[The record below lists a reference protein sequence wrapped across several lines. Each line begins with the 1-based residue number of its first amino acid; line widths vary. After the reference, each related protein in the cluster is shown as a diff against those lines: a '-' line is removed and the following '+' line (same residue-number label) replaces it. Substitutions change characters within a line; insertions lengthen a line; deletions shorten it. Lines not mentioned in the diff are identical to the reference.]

1 MIGPEEAWKTIL
13 HYVQPL
19 EAIEIPLERALGCC
33 LAEPIRADRDIPAED
48 RSAMDGY
55 AVRST
60 DLQSAPAELKVIGE
74 VAAGQPPHLEV
85 TPGSCVR
92 IYTGASIPRGA
103 DAVAILEQAEERDG
117 WVRFRKPVAVGENI
131 FRRGEDAREGD
142 ELLPAGTR
150 LGPVEIGIC
159 AAVGK
164 SRVRVH
170 RPPQVVILCTGSELV
185 AADCEPPPWGVRNS
199 LGPALA
205 AALRQ
210 WGLPDARY
218 QVVPDRVA
226 AVRGALRRCLRRC
239 DVAILTGGVSAG
251 RYDYVPQAVEAIG
264 ATIRFHRVAMKPGK
278 PTLYAT
284 FGENRHIFGLPG
296 NPLSALTAFHEFA
309 LPALRRLSGVEPES
323 CRPSL
328 LASLAEPLPKPGGR
342 VRYQLARLVWVGH
355 EARVVPVMSHSSAD
369 LPSAGRTDGVVVLR
383 PGVEGLAAG
392 ELVEFRPWG
401 PWLWRA

>member
-1 MIGPEEAWKTIL
+1 
-13 HYVQPL
+13 
-19 EAIEIPLERALGCC
+19 
-33 LAEPIRADRDIPAED
+33 
-48 RSAMDGY
+48 
-55 AVRST
+55 
-60 DLQSAPAELKVIGE
+60 
-74 VAAGQPPHLEV
+74 
-85 TPGSCVR
+85 
-92 IYTGASIPRGA
+92 
-103 DAVAILEQAEERDG
+103 
-117 WVRFRKPVAVGENI
+117 
-131 FRRGEDAREGD
+131 
-142 ELLPAGTR
+142 
-150 LGPVEIGIC
+150 
-159 AAVGK
+159 
-164 SRVRVH
+164 
-170 RPPQVVILCTGSELV
+170 VV
-185 AADCEPPPWGVRNS
+185 
-199 LGPALA
+199 
-205 AALRQ
+205 
-210 WGLPDARY
+210 
-218 QVVPDRVA
+218 
-226 AVRGALRRCLRRC
+226 
-239 DVAILTGGVSAG
+239 ILTGGVSAG